1 MFVGREAELKFLHD
15 KYNEDKGQL
24 IVLYGRRRVGKTETL
39 REFGKDKPH
48 IFYSCTQS
56 TDRVQ
61 LARFSE
67 QILKEDI
74 PAKQYISE
82 FADWESAFRSVLE
95 LPYGNNKRLLIIDE
109 FPYMCKNNK
118 SIPSILQNLWD
129 SELKEKNVMIVLC
142 GSAMS
147 FVEKELLAEKR
158 AEITAQLSELDKAI
172 KDVDYRAANQKAGY
186 VYVISNIGAFGEGVY
201 KIGMTRRLDP
211 TERIEELGDAS
222 VPFDFDIHAMIFT
235 EDAPKLE
242 AALHKAFEDR
252 RVNMVNARRE
262 FFRVSLDE
270 IKSVI
275 RQNFDKTVEFV
286 DIPDAEQYRQTL
298 LMRKEKQSVNV

>member
-1 MFVGREAELKFLHD
+1 M
-15 KYNEDKGQL
+15 
-24 IVLYGRRRVGKTETL
+24 
-39 REFGKDKPH
+39 KP
-48 IFYSCTQS
+48 
-56 TDRVQ
+56 
-61 LARFSE
+61 
-67 QILKEDI
+67 K
-74 PAKQYISE
+74 
-82 FADWESAFRSVLE
+82 
-95 LPYGNNKRLLIIDE
+95 
-109 FPYMCKNNK
+109 KNC
-118 SIPSILQNLWD
+118 L
-129 SELKEKNVMIVLC
+129 
-142 GSAMS
+142 
-147 FVEKELLAEKR
+147 R

-275 RQNFDKTVEFV
+275 RQNFDKAVEFV